1 MRKHNEGYALPFVLV
16 VMTVLAL
23 VATSMMT
30 LALRNLQ
37 NQRASVERMQDRYT
51 AEGAIE
57 IVVARLS
64 DEGELTSLT
73 GDSVDEAIRGKLN
86 KICDAVNENS
96 EDAVYVPDPEDAAQA
111 IDEGTA
117 AGFEYQFEIIST
129 SGSVQITCELK
140 LSGSASWDYT
150 TSTYNITS
158 PQIDYISYEIATV
171 EITEGGES
179 DETLP

>member
-37 NQRASVERMQDRYT
+37 NQRTSVERMQDRYT

-64 DEGELTSLT
+64 NEVELASFAGTP
-73 GDSVDEAIRGKLN
+73 VEEAIKN
-86 KICDAVNENS
+86 KIDSICGEVYGEGS
-96 EDAVYVPDPEDAAQA
+96 EDAVYVSDPEDAAQA
-111 IDEGTA
+111 IEEGTA
-117 AGFEYQFEIIST
+117 ADFEYQFEVIST

-140 LSGSASWDYT
+140 YSGSASWDYT
-150 TSTYNITS
+150 TSIYNITS

-179 DETLP
+179 DET

>member
-37 NQRASVERMQDRYT
+37 NQRTSVERMQDRYT

-64 DEGELTSLT
+64 NEAELASFAGTS
-73 GDSVDEAIRGKLN
+73 VEEAIKN
-86 KICDAVNENS
+86 KIDSICGEVYGEGS

-140 LSGSASWDYT
+140 LSGSISGSGPYT
-150 TSTYNITS
+150 ITA
-158 PQIDYISYEIATV
+158 PEIEYISYEIATV

-179 DETLP
+179 DET